1 MARRNDEMD
10 LAPALAGMLA
20 ALGEAAGYAGGG
32 LRTTG
37 VRAGRAGARVG
48 RRTWDGARRAGERAP
63 VAYRV
68 FRGADPPAVT
78 RRRPVEFLGI
88 AAVAG
93 ATGAIAVLAIQRF
106 QARAAAE
113 ETRADETRADETRAD
128 AATPAAEGSGDA
140 TAAAADPAKSGDAAA
155 DTSVSRIAER
165 QEARTAARTTA
176 RSTTR

>member
-1 MARRNDEMD
+1 MAQRNDEMD
-10 LAPALAGMLA
+10 LAPALAGLLA

-37 VRAGRAGARVG
+37 LRAGRAGARVG

-68 FRGADPPAVT
+68 FRGAEPPSVT

-106 QARAAAE
+106 QARAAAA
-113 ETRADETRADETRAD
+113 ETPADETRAD
-128 AATPAAEGSGDA
+128 AAPPAAEGSGDG
-140 TAAAADPAKSGDAAA
+140 TAAAADPAKTGDAAA